1 MADEKKTVTTAKDVP
16 AKKAV
21 KKQNGFVRFGKRIA
35 KWFREMRSELRKVI
49 WPTPKQILNNTLV
62 ALTVMVISAIG
73 IWGFDQIASMGVQLL
88 IKFGS

>member
-1 MADEKKTVTTAKDVP
+1 MADEKKIVNTTKDVP

-21 KKQNGFVRFGKRIA
+21 KKPNGFARFGKRIA

-49 WPTPKQILNNTLV
+49 WPTPKQIMNNTLV
-62 ALTVMVISAIG
+62 ALTVMFFSAIG

-88 IKFGS
+88 IKFG